1 MSKIGDIISTLKGYD
16 QYEANVG
23 QKLDYLRT
31 TKQKIGEAIEE
42 CEVNV
47 PEGASFFSFGALIR
61 QIKGRFKS
69 GSTNKMTYKP
79 ATNSTANYNN
89 ASSAP
94 SNVGSGSYD
103 IDSGE
108 EKKSGQWDVTTNGH
122 WTPAD
127 DPDQPDGWAQVYVR
141 VGSAAFDHDS
151 KFTVNFWA
159 DEQMSKSLY
168 TATDVPIFGVAP
180 YKGEIPSQ
188 SGKIFVG
195 WKDVPIPGAGTNG
208 SVREVCRNMDV
219 CPDFID
225 APTGDLNISDDWD
238 VICQDGGAHYPIGAH
253 KDLVIGEFEIPGQQ
267 CFYFANDTAYNSRT
281 VSKLPL
287 SKGVKHPGATVTMYK
302 VATGEDGTSSTWISI
317 SNTVGPNTPSDTTNA
332 SSYAV
337 DKCGLTWDDF
347 VCMKYG
353 NYGDGV
359 PTMHDILSAGHKVR
373 FSYNWCGSFLR
384 EVLNTAVFS
393 ALPKALRESITPVR
407 KYTAGYLGSY
417 DTDPGQVSAWI
428 EGNGGANPINHGIM
442 SDYES
447 IDCIWTPSYREYL
460 GNAESQYSKYFK
472 ESLGPI
478 YTDAIK
484 ASGFSR
490 LNFGSFRNNSMM
502 RSTQHGIISFV
513 PGQFLP
519 FESVTI
525 GFCLSPRTEIDY
537 SQIGNDNNS
546 QEGTDNGNNSE
557 DAGTT

>member
-61 QIKGRFKS
+61 QIAGRFKS

-79 ATNSTANYNN
+79 AKNATASYNN

-94 SNVGSGSYD
+94 SNVGAGSYD

-127 DPDQPDGWAQVYVR
+127 DKDQPDGWAQVYVR

-159 DEQMSKSLY
+159 DEQMSSSLY
-168 TATDVPIFGVAP
+168 TATDVPIFGVAS

-225 APTGDLNISDDWD
+225 APTGDMNISDDWD
-238 VICQDGGAHYPIGAH
+238 VICQDGGAHYPIGAT
-253 KDLVIGEFEIPGQQ
+253 KALTIGEFEIPNQQ
-267 CFYFANDTAYNSRT
+267 CFYFADEAAYNSRT
-281 VSKLPL
+281 VSKIPL
-287 SKGVKHPGATVTMYK
+287 SKGVKHPGTTIYMMK
-302 VATGEDGTSSTWISI
+302 VATGEDGTSSTWISANGAQLI
-317 SNTVGPNTPSDTTNA
+317 MPTTPSDTKNST
-332 SSYAV
+332 YALAN
-337 DKCGLTWDDF
+337 CGFTWHDF
-347 VCMKYG
+347 VCMQYG
-353 NYGDGV
+353 YYGDGI
-359 PTMHDILSAGHKVR
+359 PTMHDILAAGHKVR
-373 FSYNWCGSFLR
+373 FSYNWVGSYLR
-384 EVLNTAVFS
+384 EVLNTSFIS
-393 ALPKALRESITPVR
+393 ALPKALQESIQPVR
-407 KYTAGYLGSY
+407 KYSAGYLNQYSIN
-417 DTDPGQVSAWI
+417 PGPAFAWYN
-428 EGNGGANPINHGIM
+428 EYSNEVVNHGVM
-442 SDYES
+442 TDYES
-447 IDCIWTPSYREYL
+447 IDRIWTISLREYIRDT
-460 GNAESQYSKYFK
+460 SSSKKFR
-472 ESLGPI
+472 ESLGPTYI
-478 YTDAIK
+478 DAIQ
-484 ASGFSR
+484 AGQSYSGGSR
-490 LNFGSFRNNSMM
+490 STPHGIDSFRQGSN
-502 RSTQHGIISFV
+502 TPFIS
-513 PGQFLP
+513 PC
-519 FESVTI
+519 I
-525 GFCLSPRTEIDY
+525 GFCLSPHTEIDY

-546 QEGTDNGNNSE
+546 QEDTDNGNDSE

>member
-127 DPDQPDGWAQVYVR
+127 DPDQPAGWAQVYVR

-168 TATDVPIFGVAP
+168 TATDVPIFGVAS

-238 VICQDGGAHYPIGAH
+238 VICQDGGAHYPIGAT
-253 KDLVIGEFEIPGQQ
+253 KDLTISEFELPEQS
-267 CFYFANDTAYNSRT
+267 CFYFADQASYSSRT
-281 VSKLPL
+281 VSKAPL
-287 SKGVKHPGATVTMYK
+287 SKGVKFPGGTFTMKK
-302 VATGEDGTSSTWISI
+302 VAMGEDGTTSTWISVS
-317 SNTVGPNTPSDTTNA
+317 SNTLSPFQPSDNKNPNA
-332 SSYAV
+332 FNNSRA
-337 DKCGLTWDDF
+337 GLTWNDF
-347 VCMKYG
+347 VCGKYG
-353 NYGDGV
+353 NYANGA
-359 PTMHDILSAGHKVR
+359 PYLHDILAAENNVR
-373 FSYNWCGSFLR
+373 CSYNWGSSFAR
-384 EVLNTAVFS
+384 EVLNTVVMS
-393 ALPKALRESITPVR
+393 AFPKALRESISPVK
-407 KYTAGYLGSY
+407 KYTTGYPKPYNNVGPISGAEVM
-417 DTDPGQVSAWI
+417 TDF
-428 EGNGGANPINHGIM
+428 
-442 SDYES
+442 ES
-447 IDCIWTPSYREYL
+447 IDSIWIPSIKEVGAANVTNLSSGDREKYTESMGTTYNTGSLTFSLSMLRSGGRDIPTVL
-460 GNAESQYSKYFK
+460 GSTRNTGADFMT
-472 ESLGPI
+472 I
-478 YTDAIK
+478 
-484 ASGFSR
+484 ASF
-490 LNFGSFRNNSMM
+490 
-502 RSTQHGIISFV
+502 
-513 PGQFLP
+513 
-519 FESVTI
+519 
-525 GFCLSPRTEIDY
+525 GFCLSPHTEIDY
-537 SQIGNDNNS
+537 SQIGNDDNNS

-557 DAGTT
+557 NAGTT